1 MSEKQHI
8 EIMAP
13 AGNFECLMAAIQG
26 GADSVYFGVG
36 NLNMRSHSANNFT
49 NEDLAEVVRICRQHG
64 VKTYLTLN
72 IVVYQTEME
81 DVRKALEAARDAGIS
96 AVIASDMAVIQ
107 MARSLGIEI
116 HISTQMNISNFEAAK
131 FYAQFADVIVLARE
145 LTLPQVKDISRRIK
159 EENVC
164 GPSGQLLRLELFV
177 HGALCMSISGKC
189 YLSLQEYG
197 ASANRGSCYQL
208 CRRGYRVTD
217 LETGRELEIDNKYIM
232 SPKDLCTIEFI
243 DKIIDAGISVFK
255 IEGRARS
262 AEYVKIVTSAYRQ
275 AADACTETITN
286 TPATEPASPSEASA
300 VTTSSNTSSNT
311 STQATEPASP
321 SKASAVTTTS
331 SNTNTPATEPASP
344 SEESAVTT
352 SSNTNTPATEP
363 ASPSK
368 ASAITSAP
376 DASATNS
383 PEPDAANPSS
393 EVMGNYTPELKAQ
406 LKDKLSGVFN
416 RGFWD
421 GYYMGARLGEWSEVY
436 GNKASR
442 KKVYAAKITNY
453 FSKLGVAEVLVEA
466 GELNV
471 GDEILIIG
479 PSTGCIEHKIA
490 EIRVELKPVQKA
502 VKGDLCS
509 IPIAEK
515 LRRSDKLYLWQ
526 PA

>member
-1 MSEKQHI
+1 MTGEMNKAKHI

-49 NEDLAEVVRICRQHG
+49 NEDLKEVVRICKEHG

-81 DVRKALEAARDAGIS
+81 DVRQALKAAKEAGIS
-96 AVIASDMAVIQ
+96 AVIASDMAVIL
-107 MARSLGIEI
+107 MARSMGIEI
-116 HISTQMNISNFEAAK
+116 HASTQMNISNFEAAK

-145 LTLPQVKDISRRIK
+145 LTLPQIKDISQRI
-159 EENVC
+159 EDEHIC
-164 GPSGQLLRLELFV
+164 GPSGNLLQLELFV

-262 AEYVKIVTSAYRQ
+262 AEYVKIVTQAYRQ
-275 AADACTETITN
+275 AADAVVE
-286 TPATEPASPSEASA
+286 
-300 VTTSSNTSSNT
+300 
-311 STQATEPASP
+311 
-321 SKASAVTTTS
+321 
-331 SNTNTPATEPASP
+331 
-344 SEESAVTT
+344 
-352 SSNTNTPATEP
+352 
-363 ASPSK
+363 
-368 ASAITSAP
+368 
-376 DASATNS
+376 
-383 PEPDAANPSS
+383 
-393 EVMGNYTPELKAQ
+393 GFYTDQMKQELK
-406 LKDKLSGVFN
+406 DRLSGVFN

-421 GYYMGARLGEWSEVY
+421 GYYQGARLGQWSEVY
-436 GNKASR
+436 GNKAAR
-442 KKVYAAKITNY
+442 KKVYTAKITNY

-466 GELNV
+466 GELKV
-471 GDEILIIG
+471 GDDILIIG
-479 PSTGCIEHKIA
+479 PSTGCVELKIA
-490 EIRVELKPVQKA
+490 EIRVDLKPVEKA

-509 IPIAEK
+509 IPVAEK

-526 PA
+526 PS